1 MTNRDSLLPADGTLS
16 TANRIY
22 RMPFT
27 FGASGVAASN
37 GNTGLIL
44 PAKQIFG
51 FNAGRPTTI
60 NESGTSGMRVRYL
73 ITGLMF
79 SLNAADA
86 GVSIKSRPLTAGQDI
101 TSSAVVANIANYD
114 AGSVV
119 IGAFPTTTAITTLPW
134 NPDGWAIIN
143 GALAITCTATTGVSG
158 GGVVIYRELI

>member
-16 TANRIY
+16 TAEKIY
-22 RMPFT
+22 RVPFT
-27 FGASGVAASN
+27 FSSGVAASN

-51 FNAGRPTTI
+51 FNAGRPTTT

-73 ITGLMF
+73 ITSLMF
-79 SLNAADA
+79 NLSAADV

-119 IGAFPTTTAITTLPW
+119 IGAFPTTTAITVLPW

-143 GALAITCTATTGVSG
+143 GALTITSTSTSLTG
-158 GGVVIYRELI
+158 GGVVIYRELL